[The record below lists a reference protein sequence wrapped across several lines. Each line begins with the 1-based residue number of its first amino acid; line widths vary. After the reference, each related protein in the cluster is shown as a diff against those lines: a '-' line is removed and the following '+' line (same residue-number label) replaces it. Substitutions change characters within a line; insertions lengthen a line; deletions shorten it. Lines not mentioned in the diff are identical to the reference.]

1 MVFHLPNRVY
11 YRQIQDWDTA
21 QLEQRISN
29 LFAYASL
36 ELISFIV
43 LAFLLKR
50 RMHLSTLHQL
60 AFVLEK
66 QWAGV
71 QSRILVWVMFLVQ
84 GSIEHYGRYFMSVD
98 LESDLLKT
106 DLAFFLACRSRPNIQ
121 VRLAQLISLSR
132 R

>member
-11 YRQIQDWDTA
+11 YRQIQDWDTK
-21 QLEQRISN
+21 QLQHKIGN

-36 ELISFIV
+36 ELLSFLV
-43 LAFLLKR
+43 LAFVLKR

-71 QSRILVWVMFLVQ
+71 QSRLVVWVMFLVQ
-84 GSIEHYGRYFMSVD
+84 GSIEHYGRSFPARLGMELYLFKADSESLLVAGVD
-98 LESDLLKT
+98 PTFKFAWLKPG
-106 DLAFFLACRSRPNIQ
+106 S
-121 VRLAQLISLSR
+121 
-132 R
+132 